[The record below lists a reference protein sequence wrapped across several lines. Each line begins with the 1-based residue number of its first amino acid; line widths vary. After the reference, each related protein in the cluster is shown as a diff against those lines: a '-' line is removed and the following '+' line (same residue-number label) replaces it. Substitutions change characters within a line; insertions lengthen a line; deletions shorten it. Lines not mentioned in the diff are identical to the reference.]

1 MKTFENIKTFRSFIS
16 NIDEDV
22 EFPKKSRVKRSR
34 EKKII
39 TIPDWGTY

>member
-22 EFPKKSRVKRSR
+22 EFPKKIRVKGPK

>member
-1 MKTFENIKTFRSFIS
+1 MKTFENIKTFKSFIS

-22 EFPKKSRVKRSR
+22 EFPKKTRFKRSR

-39 TIPDWGTY
+39 TIPDWGIY

>member
-1 MKTFENIKTFRSFIS
+1 MKTFDNIKTFRSFIS

-22 EFPKKSRVKRSR
+22 EFPKKSRVKRPR